1 MRHPRSDVDMLTTY
15 GRFLM
20 TAEVG
25 QSLLGGRLSEIRI
38 VETVM
43 SADEFLSMTVTA
55 AREDLIEAGYYQMKT
70 ELAEPDEEL
79 SMTM

>member
-1 MRHPRSDVDMLTTY
+1 
-15 GRFLM
+15 
-20 TAEVG
+20 
-25 QSLLGGRLSEIRI
+25 
-38 VETVM
+38 M